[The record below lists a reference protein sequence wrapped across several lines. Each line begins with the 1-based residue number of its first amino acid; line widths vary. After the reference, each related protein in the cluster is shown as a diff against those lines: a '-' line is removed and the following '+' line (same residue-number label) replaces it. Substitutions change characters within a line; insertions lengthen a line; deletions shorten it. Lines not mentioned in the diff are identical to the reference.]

1 MNDFQ
6 KLKAISSP
14 STTTVI
20 ADQLRDVI
28 RSGSLRPSQQL
39 SESKIAEQLEVSRG
53 PVREAIQRLVQEG
66 LLVSVRNRGV
76 FVADI
81 TTEDVVE
88 IYEARETLETRC
100 GVKLLQA
107 EEGFRRTMVQRLQ
120 EIVDKLS
127 TAERNGKWSKVIEL
141 DLSFHTTLVEA
152 GNNSRIQRAYSTLVV
167 ESSLCINRL
176 KRFYPDD
183 GSLVREHQDI
193 LDALVA
199 EDEARFL
206 ASLRVHYLSTLG
218 TTTAPDERSPAL

>member
-1 MNDFQ
+1 MNDFK
-6 KLKAISSP
+6 KLKSISAP

-20 ADQLRDVI
+20 ADQLREVI
-28 RSGSLRPSQQL
+28 RSGSLHPAQQL

-81 TTEDVVE
+81 TPADVVE
-88 IYEARETLETRC
+88 IYEAREALETRC
-100 GVKLLQA
+100 GIKVLQA
-107 EEGFRRTMVQRLQ
+107 DEGFRQTVIQQLQ

-141 DLSFHTTLVEA
+141 DLSFHTTLVTA
-152 GNNSRIQRAYSTLVV
+152 SNNSRIQRAYSTLVV
-167 ESSLCINRL
+167 ESALCINRL
-176 KRFYPDD
+176 KRFFPNDD
-183 GSLVREHQDI
+183 SLVREHQDI

-199 EDEARFL
+199 EDEAGFL
-206 ASLRVHYLSTLG
+206 GALRNHYQATLG
-218 TTTAPDERSPAL
+218 TAPNT